1 MIYGFVTQSGG
12 HLRIDSVVGRGTTVR
27 VYLPQ
32 AGAADAAAHAARA
45 AARRTVAPAA
55 LPRARVGETVL
66 FVEDNDE
73 VRRLGVAALEAL
85 GYRVLQAANAATALE
100 LLRAGGA
107 RIDLLFTDVVLPGGM
122 NGDALAAAVT
132 ALRPGLP
139 VLFASGYAPATG
151 VATPPSA
158 RRLDKPYSLELL
170 AVHCRQA
177 IDRAGAGDAFATT
190 EASGASDAAL
200 TASPGG

>member
-1 MIYGFVTQSGG
+1 
-12 HLRIDSVVGRGTTVR
+12 
-27 VYLPQ
+27 
-32 AGAADAAAHAARA
+32 
-45 AARRTVAPAA
+45 
-55 LPRARVGETVL
+55 
-66 FVEDNDE
+66 
-73 VRRLGVAALEAL
+73 
-85 GYRVLQAANAATALE
+85 
-100 LLRAGGA
+100 
-107 RIDLLFTDVVLPGGM
+107 
-122 NGDALAAAVT
+122 
-132 ALRPGLP
+132 
-139 VLFASGYAPATG
+139 